1 MTDITRPY
9 ELNTSELKARLDAM
23 ISATFADI
31 SSEFLIL
38 PKGTGFLAYADF
50 RQAFEVLKRQTRF
63 FETFDLE
70 TVSRAVDENS
80 RVFGVIRSILGVS
93 PPEWA
98 ELVNAESDIDI
109 SQTAA
114 RQVDRECRL
123 DPAAVREARGKYASR
138 VKSATARG
146 DEPPPQPKFIDRVD
160 ALLAVAI
167 KYISEGAPEAGD
179 AVVHRLD
186 KFDTTQGLA
195 SVAYSAREN
204 VPYAAVLYE
213 RYLGRPFAT
222 HRDAVSELVGEVM
235 ENAVEEVLR
244 SAGVTYRKTKRA
256 ERIPGFGQ
264 APDFCIPDE
273 VDPVVVIEA
282 KITSDDG
289 TARDKVARI
298 KVLANQRDEHVRRG
312 GAAYEVIACID
323 GRGFRQRR
331 ADMGQMLTELKG
343 KVFTTA
349 TLEHLLT
356 HTRISEFVAIP
367 RINDDEAQHTR

>member
-9 ELNTSELKARLDAM
+9 ELNASELKVHLDAM

-38 PKGTGFLAYADF
+38 PKGTGFLPYTDF

-63 FETFDLE
+63 FEMFSLE
-70 TVSRAVDENS
+70 HVSRAVDENS
-80 RVFGVIRSILGVS
+80 RVFGVIRSILGMS

-98 ELVNAESDIDI
+98 ELANAESDVDI
-109 SQTAA
+109 SQNAA
-114 RQVDRECRL
+114 RQLDRECRL
-123 DPAAVREARGKYASR
+123 DPAAVRYVREKYALRLNNSR
-138 VKSATARG
+138 ARG
-146 DEPPPQPKFIDRVD
+146 DEPPPQPKLIDRVD

-167 KYISEGAPEAGD
+167 KYISEGAPEATD

-186 KFDTTQGLA
+186 KFDTTEGLA
-195 SVAYSAREN
+195 SVEYAAREN
-204 VPYAAVLYE
+204 VPYATVLYE

-273 VDPVVVIEA
+273 VDPVIVIEA

-298 KVLANQRDEHVRRG
+298 KVLANQRDDQIRRG
-312 GAAYEVIACID
+312 GAPYEVIACID

-331 ADMGQMLTELKG
+331 ADMGQMLTELNG

-356 HTRISEFVAIP
+356 HTRIREFVAIP
-367 RINDDEAQHTR
+367 RPDNEAI

>member
-1 MTDITRPY
+1 MTTITRPY
-9 ELNTSELKARLDAM
+9 ELNATELNARLDDM
-23 ISATFADI
+23 VSATFADI
-31 SSEFLIL
+31 SSEFLLL
-38 PKGTGFLAYADF
+38 PKGAGFLPYADF
-50 RQAFEVLKRQTRF
+50 RGGFEVLKRQTRF
-63 FETFDLE
+63 FQTFDLRS
-70 TVSRAVDENS
+70 VSRAVDENS
-80 RVFGVIRSILGVS
+80 RVFGVLRSILGMS

-98 ELVNAESDIDI
+98 ELANAELDVDI

-114 RQVDRECRL
+114 RQLDRDCRI
-123 DPAAVREARGKYASR
+123 DPNAVRSAREKYARRVSNAEARG
-138 VKSATARG
+138 G
-146 DEPPPQPKFIDRVD
+146 EPPPQPKLIERVEG
-160 ALLAVAI
+160 LLAVAI

-186 KFDTTQGLA
+186 KFDTTEGLA
-195 SVAYSAREN
+195 SVEYAAREN
-204 VPYAAVLYE
+204 VPYVALLYE

-244 SAGVTYRKTKRA
+244 NAGVAYRKTKRA

-273 VDPVVVIEA
+273 VAPAVVIEA

-298 KVLANQRDEHVRRG
+298 KVLASQRDERIRRG

-331 ADMGQMLTELKG
+331 ADMGQMLTELNG

-356 HTRISEFVAIP
+356 HTRIREFVAIP
-367 RINDDEAQHTR
+367 RPSDQEA